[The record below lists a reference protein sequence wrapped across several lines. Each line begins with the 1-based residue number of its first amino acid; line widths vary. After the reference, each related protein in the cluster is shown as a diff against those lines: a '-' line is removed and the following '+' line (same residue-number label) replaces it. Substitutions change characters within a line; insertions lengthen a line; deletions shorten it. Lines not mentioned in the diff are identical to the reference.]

1 MLLGDGQRCAVH
13 ALVDLLA
20 FLRLEG
26 VETLSCIAHP
36 MGSEQRGITVAP
48 TMGWAR
54 PQHSPPAPT
63 GALPS
68 QHRPAAGPAAP
79 SPRAGHGESA
89 EAIGPG

>member
-26 VETLSCIAHP
+26 VEALSRIAHP
-36 MGSEQRGITVAP
+36 MGSEQRGITA
-48 TMGWAR
+48 AR
-54 PQHSPPAPT
+54 GGPGRSTAPPAPT

-68 QHRPAAGPAAP
+68 QHHPAAGPAAP
-79 SPRAGHGESA
+79 SPRARHGESA